1 MFDCAQKKEEK
12 MRFGQIKTFKILV
25 SLLGAT
31 VLFLAGC
38 VNSTDLPDHRVELRE
53 TLQTLAAESDNPLM
67 QLHFNSIIKV
77 IDAGDDGQLE
87 ETRNINA
94 IWSAFADTANS
105 NGVRKRE
112 SYLNRSTPLIIAWV
126 SPTDGQV
133 SFTWLT
139 LPAQW
144 DPAKEYP
151 LYVSLH
157 GLWEVAASRL
167 SYLSYPFQNQAN
179 SYAFEDGYNI
189 APWGR
194 GNLWYRGISETDIH
208 ECIKTIKNLVH
219 IDESRQYLS
228 GHSMGGYGAWHI
240 ALGSPDTWAAL
251 GIQAGALFYDNNSE
265 LNAAAAKT
273 LRNLPTYFVVGTAD
287 DLYGVDKTA
296 YQLLVDA
303 NNPHLSFVSFSGGH
317 DYRQEDVEK
326 MYLWM
331 KEFDRD

>member
-1 MFDCAQKKEEK
+1 MH
-12 MRFGQIKTFKILV
+12 FGQIKMFKILI
-25 SLLGAT
+25 SLFGAT

-53 TLQTLAAESDNPLM
+53 TLQTLAAESDDPLM

-77 IDAGDDGQLE
+77 IDAGDDGQFKATL
-87 ETRNINA
+87 NINQ

-105 NGVRKRE
+105 HTNVRLRE

-133 SFTWLT
+133 SFTWLL

-151 LYVSLH
+151 LYVDLH
-157 GLWEVAASRL
+157 GYWDVPESRL
-167 SYLSYPFQNQAN
+167 SYLNYPFQNQQN
-179 SYAFEDGYNI
+179 SFAFEDGYNI
-189 APWGR
+189 TPWGR

-208 ECIKTIKNLVH
+208 ECIGTIKSLVH
-219 IDESRQYLS
+219 IDESRQYLF
-228 GHSMGGYGAWHI
+228 GHSMGGFGAWHI

-251 GIQAGALFYDNNSE
+251 GIYAGALAYDNNSE
-265 LNAAAAKT
+265 LNATAAKT
-273 LRNLPTYFVVGTAD
+273 LRNLPTCFVVGTAD
-287 DLYGVDKTA
+287 DLYGANKTA

-303 NNPHLSFVSFSGGH
+303 NNAHLSFVSFSGGH
-317 DYRQEDVEK
+317 DFRQEDVEK